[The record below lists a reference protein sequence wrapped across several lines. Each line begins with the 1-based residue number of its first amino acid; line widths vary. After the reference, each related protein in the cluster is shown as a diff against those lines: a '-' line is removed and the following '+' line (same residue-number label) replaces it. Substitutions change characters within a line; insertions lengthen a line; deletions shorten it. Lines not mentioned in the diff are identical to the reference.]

1 MTPLSEEVTAA
12 YTVWRDKKGRTRAIV
27 TPSRA
32 IATPSL
38 SSVTAS
44 LSSSPSIVQV
54 FLSRS
59 LSRAHALVVSLVA
72 LSRSLSHSLA
82 HAHTHA
88 DAYTASPTTRTMN
101 RLGLAVWHCTYCLS
115 APHSFACL
123 LPFCTSFLCLPLA
136 FLHLIPLHASCTFP
150 LGLLLAIE

>member
-12 YTVWRDKKGRTRAIV
+12 YTVWRDKKGRTRAI
-27 TPSRA
+27 
-32 IATPSL
+32 ATPSL
-38 SSVTAS
+38 SPSTPS

-115 APHSFACL
+115 APHSVACL
-123 LPFCTSFLCLPLA
+123 LPFCTSFLCLRLAPFPLA
-136 FLHLIPLHASCTFP
+136 CFLL
-150 LGLLLAIE
+150 